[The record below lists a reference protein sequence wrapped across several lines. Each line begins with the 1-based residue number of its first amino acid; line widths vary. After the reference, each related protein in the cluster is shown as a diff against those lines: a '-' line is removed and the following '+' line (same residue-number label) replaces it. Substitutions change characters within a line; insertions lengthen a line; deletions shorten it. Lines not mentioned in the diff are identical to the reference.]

1 MKNWS
6 EQTELLLNWY
16 EAEKRDLPW
25 RNTTNP
31 YHIWISEIMLQQTRV
46 EAVKEYYERFLTA
59 LPTIQ
64 DLAHVSEDKLLKLW
78 QGLGYYSR
86 AKNLKKAAQTLVDV
100 YDGILPTDYHTLLS
114 LSGIGT
120 YTAGA
125 IASFAFSLPYPAVD
139 GNVMR
144 VMARLM
150 GDTTDITLPQT
161 KKLYTEQMHSLLPAD
176 VKKVGAFNQS
186 LIELGA
192 MICIPNGK
200 PRCDLCVLQKFCV
213 SYQKNLLDTIP
224 VRGVKKSKKLEYLNI
239 FFLVHENKI
248 AIRKRPDTG
257 LLSDLFELP
266 NTNQE
271 TSIQKTLTNW
281 NISAYQ
287 RFTMSPQKHIFTHII
302 WHMNCYFILCESHQN
317 TDFLWLSKDMIEA
330 EYALPSAFSNI
341 WNDALQNFI

>member
-46 EAVKEYYERFLTA
+46 EAVKGYYERFLVA
-59 LPTIQ
+59 LPTIE
-64 DLAHVSEDKLLKLW
+64 DLANVSEDKLLKLW

-86 AKNLKKAAQTLVDV
+86 AKNLKKTAQTVVDI
-100 YDGILPTDYHTLLS
+100 YDSSLPADYNALLQ

-150 GDTTDITLPQT
+150 GDSQDITLPQT
-161 KKLYTEQMHSLLPAD
+161 KKLYTQQMYSLLPSD
-176 VKKVGAFNQS
+176 TKKVGSFNQS

-200 PRCDLCVLQKFCV
+200 PKCDLCVLQAFCV
-213 SYQKNLLDTIP
+213 SYQKNLIDTIP
-224 VRGVKKSKKLEYLNI
+224 VRGVKKAKKLEYLNV
-239 FFLVHENKI
+239 FFLVHDNQI

-257 LLSDLFELP
+257 LLSGLFEFP

-271 TSIQKTLTNW
+271 TTIQDSLKNW

-287 RFTMSPQKHIFTHII
+287 LSTMQPQKHIFTHII
-302 WHMNCYFILCESHQN
+302 WHMNCYFILCKSHQN
-317 TDFLWLSKDMIEA
+317 TDFLWLSKDVIET
-330 EYALPSAFSNI
+330 EYALPSAFSQI
-341 WNDALQNFI
+341 WNEALQNFI